1 MQNKVEFNSFRQEY
15 LTIVVPNPKNH
26 DKMIDVR
33 LNKPTE
39 KVKILIT
46 SSTIMQL
53 ELIRKTQEGTIT
65 NEESLE
71 YIQLVEDLV
80 EAILN
85 NNRDGIKFD
94 KSYRDTFFGDLEN
107 ISTLIEAMTEF
118 MNKVFKRKN

>member
-80 EAILN
+80 GAILN
-85 NNRDGIKFD
+85 NNRDGTKFD